1 MYTIE
6 GINAMKK
13 EEFIDKV
20 GWVFEHSPWV
30 ASRTWE
36 KQSTFD
42 SMQTL
47 HHEMVKVVK
56 EATRAEQLHLIVA
69 HPDLGGRIKMTETS
83 VNEQKGAGLD
93 QLTKREFASFLQL
106 NEEYK
111 TKFDFPFILAVK
123 GHTKDTIYQEM
134 ERRIHHSIE
143 EEFQTALSEIFAIS
157 FFRLEG
163 IVNKQQ
169 EA

>member
-13 EEFIDKV
+13 EEFIEKI

-56 EATRAEQLHLIVA
+56 EATRAEQLQLIVA

-123 GHTKDTIYQEM
+123 GHTKDSIYQEM